1 MALDQA
7 ITNWLV
13 HLERGEGEAAERLW
27 QQYFEQCCRLA
38 RARIAAPLRR
48 EHDAEDVAS
57 SALRALCA
65 GVEAGRFDRLES
77 RNDLWRLLATI
88 TIRKASNAA
97 RRRTCRPEVGES
109 ALGVGESGPLPFQ
122 GLSDQRVLADWSA
135 TCDELIERLEPKL
148 RDVALLRLQGFTNP
162 EIAERLERSVKTIER
177 YLGLIRLEWSE

>member
-1 MALDQA
+1 MPLDQA
-7 ITNWLV
+7 ITSWLI
-13 HLERGEGEAAERLW
+13 HLERGEGEAAERIW
-27 QQYFEQCCRLA
+27 RQYFEQCCRLA
-38 RARIAAPLRR
+38 RARFAAPLRR

-97 RRRTCRPEVGES
+97 RHRLGRPEVGES
-109 ALGVGESGPLPFQ
+109 ALGGDATGALPFQ
-122 GLSDQRVLADWSA
+122 ELSDQRVLGEWSA
-135 TCDELIERLEPKL
+135 ICDEMIEKLEPKL
-148 RDVALLRLQGFTNP
+148 KEVALLRLQGFTNP